1 MDTFVP
7 CIFWFLWSWW
17 WFSFLTYT
25 TNQMNQCNFSS
36 SWFGRNAL
44 TDGMA
49 AVAYCIGKRCSK
61 KVLQFSDIH
70 FSIQSYLTLWRKNKS
85 GRKECFCFRLL
96 SQGRR
101 CFTAV
106 KVFVVLALDC
116 QFCWKKKDVTK
127 SSPGS
132 SIISNSSIPSKIVI
146 LSSQTEYQ
154 YTKCSVE
161 LKDW

>member
-1 MDTFVP
+1 M
-7 CIFWFLWSWW
+7 FL
-17 WFSFLTYT
+17 LT
-25 TNQMNQCNFSS
+25 SPLKE
-36 SWFGRNAL
+36 G
-44 TDGMA
+44 D
-49 AVAYCIGKRCSK
+49 
-61 KVLQFSDIH
+61 VLLQ
-70 FSIQSYLTLWRKNKS
+70 WK
-85 GRKECFCFRLL
+85 
-96 SQGRR
+96 
-101 CFTAV
+101 